1 MDNRNKR
8 GRESCVYASKEQ
20 VSAIVLGI
28 GQWWHTRPVV
38 VVVVVPFQL
47 RRRRRRRRTCQSCE
61 HCCPFSFI
69 LSFILQFIPCIS
81 STGNISISSWLP
93 SFSVGQQQQ
102 QLRERHTHITD
113 WILSVRECTLTVVH
127 WKAVYTDSSFSS
139 LVVSWRSRPPFYY
152 FVFNCRCARCGNWN
166 QEQVHVT
173 WSNPLLGWMG
183 DISGTAGTNAIRM
196 LIISGA
202 NWIVGPV
209 RARALPIGE
218 NNARTHAR
226 AAQFNSIPFDV
237 MSMHALLFYYWSGR
251 DS

>member
-1 MDNRNKR
+1 MATWMHLFLFIFLF
-8 GRESCVYASKEQ
+8 Y
-20 VSAIVLGI
+20 
-28 GQWWHTRPVV
+28 
-38 VVVVVPFQL
+38 F
-47 RRRRRRRRTCQSCE
+47 
-61 HCCPFSFI
+61 FSI
-69 LSFILQFIPCIS
+69 LTFRVQ
-81 STGNISISSWLP
+81 
-93 SFSVGQQQQ
+93 QEQQQ

-218 NNARTHAR
+218 NNARTHAQR
-226 AAQFNSIPFDV
+226 NSIQSH
-237 MSMHALLFYYWSGR
+237 SMWCRCTRFSFIIDQGETLKHTIGLCFNDGGLLFFLSNTL
-251 DS
+251 DSTRVAT